1 MNKSDIAVQEFLNGF
16 TCSQAVFSTYCEE
29 LGFKKEDALK
39 IGCAFGGG
47 MGSLGH
53 VCGAVTGA
61 FMLLGLKYGNTDSKD
76 KEAKATTYKKVKEF
90 AEKFKEKNGT
100 IICNELL
107 KCDISTPE
115 GRKYAEEN
123 NLFRTVCP
131 KFVKDAA
138 EIIEQM
144 LKE

>member
-1 MNKSDIAVQEFLNGF
+1 MNKADIAVEKFLEGF

-61 FMLLGLKYGNTDSKD
+61 FMLIGLKYGNTDSKD
-76 KEAKATTYKKVKEF
+76 KEAKVTTYKKVRDF

-144 LKE
+144 LNE